1 MASPFSFHCI
11 ICFEEFDPVERFPV
25 VFPCG
30 HTYVCNDCGMRLD
43 RCMECRTSLFREV
56 AVECTPAI
64 VPPSFSSRRTRRV
77 RDPIAQNMR
86 NMDAQGQQQN
96 TPSKK
101 KTSERVPLP
110 KNVVLLSLMEATEY
124 TSESAEHASQAAVSK
139 SASHDEND
147 EDEEDRIRHNL
158 TVCTS
163 SCGTYAVATKKG
175 LTIYATRPKSSN
187 PASPSNVDM
196 DSSGHDS
203 LVLMNIDR
211 DVQRIVNSTPTRKKK
226 GKRLEDAIDENG
238 NISPD
243 HNKEESPSM
252 TLHYGDRVQVV
263 SMSSGWA
270 KLARGYGFVYCEQGS
285 ELVKGMFFLSLA
297 IYFSFQSMIRFSLC
311 SNY

>member
-1 MASPFSFHCI
+1 MVTASPFSFHCI

-30 HTYVCNDCGMRLD
+30 HTYVCHECGTRLD
-43 RCMECRTSLFREV
+43 KCMECRTSLFREV

-64 VPPSFSSRRTRRV
+64 VPPSFSGRSRRI

-86 NMDAQGQQQN
+86 NMESQNQQQS
-96 TPSKK
+96 TPNRK
-101 KTSERVPLP
+101 KTNERVPLP

-139 SASHDEND
+139 SVSSDEND
-147 EDEEDRIRHNL
+147 EDEEDRIRHSL
-158 TVCTS
+158 TVSTS

-175 LTIYATRPKSSN
+175 LTIFPTRPQSTN

-196 DSSGHDS
+196 DTSAHGSRAF
-203 LVLMNIDR
+203 LNIDR

-226 GKRLEDAIDENG
+226 GKKLENATDESG
-238 NISPD
+238 DVADVYKGEDLKSPA
-243 HNKEESPSM
+243 M

-285 ELVKGMFFLSLA
+285 ELVKGMSSFKLTMPLSFA
-297 IYFSFQSMIRFSLC
+297 SQ
-311 SNY
+311 